1 MSVYSAGSSS
11 RSSAG
16 NPPTGG
22 RPQGRGDQT
31 RNPIGR
37 GAPDRA
43 NLRRSALGPGGPDRG
58 PAGQPPSPLA
68 WAKQRFGGRTTRRA
82 TGTVQRAE
90 NQLEQLGPAW
100 QVVEWPEGVAADD
113 DHHTG
118 FLAIGPGGV
127 YAVTVVDHGRHRVM
141 LAGDVVQIHGKR
153 PPHVARA
160 RKAAKEVSTA
170 LTAAVGTS
178 VPVVPV
184 LTFVGSGALTA
195 HGLPTGCLVVS
206 HRELDKV
213 LLAAGNKITAVTA
226 RKLADVASHP
236 ATWADR
242 YRWYPDS
249 QTASDKGAARR

>member
-11 RSSAG
+11 SSS
-16 NPPTGG
+16 T
-22 RPQGRGDQT
+22 
-31 RNPIGR
+31 
-37 GAPDRA
+37 
-43 NLRRSALGPGGPDRG
+43 
-58 PAGQPPSPLA
+58 GQPPSPLA
-68 WAKQRFGGRTTRRA
+68 WAKQRFGNRTTRRT

-90 NQLEQLGPAW
+90 HQLEQLGPSW
-100 QVVEWPEGVAADD
+100 QVVEWPEGVTGEGD
-113 DHHTG
+113 DHAG

-153 PPHVARA
+153 PPHVSRA

-184 LTFVGSGALTA
+184 LTFVGSGSLTA

-206 HRELDKV
+206 HRELDK
-213 LLAAGNKITAVTA
+213 LLRAAGNKITAVTA

-236 ATWADR
+236 STWADR

-249 QTASDKGAARR
+249 QTASDKGTARR